1 MELPF
6 RRPRSLPKK
15 LTFNFCFIKGEKFRI
30 VYCNKKS
37 YLFFFIFQI
46 LRKTAVRRGRPLL
59 MIFPVTNYRKHNQAF
74 PLFLDSLLQ
83 PIASQEEET
92 KLVFSRTAYVFLIYW
107 TAVSRRV
114 GSFCWGRETTDMQ
127 LPWLPRAKSF
137 FLISK
142 QIILS
147 LADSPRPM
155 HII

>member
-1 MELPF
+1 MQKE
-6 RRPRSLPKK
+6 
-15 LTFNFCFIKGEKFRI
+15 I
-30 VYCNKKS
+30 VS
-37 YLFFFIFQI
+37 FFIFQI
-46 LRKTAVRRGRPLL
+46 LQKSAVRRWRPLL
-59 MIFPVTNYRKHNQAF
+59 TIFRVTNYRKHNQSF
-74 PLFLDSLLQ
+74 PLFPDSLLQ

-147 LADSPRPM
+147 LANSPRPM